1 MLRKILK
8 LTGYILLIAF
18 IVVTLGFSMQESR
31 HVTCR
36 NIEIEFSEDELIK
49 TSREEVERLIN
60 AADNELVGK
69 ELRAINAELIEKEI
83 EKHQAILNAEVFK
96 VVAKDSTSFKGIL
109 GVRVKHREPVLR
121 IMSSSGTYYLDKTG
135 EQIPVSSNYTA
146 NVLVA
151 SGYFSEDFAKGQLL
165 PFALYLEENPFW
177 KAQIE
182 QVYLEQDGNVVLTPL
197 VGDHLIELGN
207 MENCQEKLRNMKV
220 FYEQV
225 LVRNNWD
232 KYQTISVKYK
242 NQVIAKKK

>member
-8 LTGYILLIAF
+8 LTGYILLTAF
-18 IVVTLGFSMQESR
+18 IVVTLAFSTRESR
-31 HVTCR
+31 HVSCR
-36 NIEIEFSEDELIK
+36 NIEIEFNENEIIK
-49 TSREEVERLIN
+49 TSREEVARLID

-135 EQIPVSSNYTA
+135 EQIPISSSYTA

-151 SGYFSEDFAKGQLL
+151 SGYFSEDFAKEQLL

-182 QVYLEQDGNVVLTPL
+182 QVHVEQNGNVVFTPL
-197 VGDHLIELGN
+197 VGDHLIELGTL
-207 MENCQEKLRNMKV
+207 EDFQGKLRNMRA

-232 KYQTISVKYK
+232 KYHKISVKYK

>member
-8 LTGYILLIAF
+8 LAGFILLTAF
-18 IVVTLGFSMQESR
+18 LVVTLAFSSRESR
-31 HVTCR
+31 HVSCR
-36 NIEIEFSEDELIK
+36 NIEIEFNENEIIK
-49 TSREEVERLIN
+49 TSREEVARLIN

-96 VVAKDSTSFKGIL
+96 VIAKDSTSYKGVL

-121 IMSSSGTYYLDKTG
+121 IMSSTGAYYLDKTG
-135 EQIPVSSNYTA
+135 EQIPISSSYTA

-151 SGYFSEDFAKGQLL
+151 TGYFSEDFAKEQLL

-182 QVYLEQDGNVVLTPL
+182 QIHVEQNNNVVLTPL

-207 MENCQEKLRNMKV
+207 MENYQGKLRNMKA

-232 KYQTISVKYK
+232 KYQSISLKYK